1 MFVVLLRFGPH
12 KDLAAQHMP
21 AHKAWLHQGFDEGVF
36 LLAGSLPAGGGGA
49 ILAAHSTAEALQ
61 ARIAQD
67 PFVAAGVVTP
77 ETIAITPGRTDPRLA
92 FLAEAAA
99 A

>member
-21 AHKAWLHQGFDEGVF
+21 AHNAWLRQGFDEGAF
-36 LLAGSLPAGGGGA
+36 LLAGSLPEHGGGA
-49 ILAAHSTAEALQ
+49 ILAAPGGEDALQ

-77 ETIAITPGRTDPRLA
+77 EIISITPGRLDSRLA
-92 FLAEAAA
+92 FLSEASA
-99 A
+99 